1 MYLAHKQPAAMIRFL
16 THDRV
21 EFVAPN
27 QIIRLEA
34 ISNYTRIYFSNS
46 KPILMAKVLHEYESL
61 LRPYGFLRTH
71 RSHLVN
77 VDHIEKVGQDDTLQ
91 MKGAGQVMISRR
103 KRSTVLARIGGDFV
117 AA

>member
-1 MYLAHKQPAAMIRFL
+1 MYLAHKQPSAMIRFL

-21 EFVAPN
+21 EFVAPH
-27 QIIRLEA
+27 QIVRLEA
-34 ISNYTRIYFSNS
+34 ISNYTRIYFSNG

-77 VDHIEKVGQDDTLQ
+77 VEHIERVGHDDTLQ

-103 KRSTVLARIGGDFV
+103 KRSTVLASIGGDFV